1 MGNTTKSKYAAQWEE
16 SRKRNEERE
25 KNSSSTSSKS
35 KYAAQW
41 AEANK
46 RKIASDI
53 ELIVNSYNDTYTN
66 ANNRY
71 SNRKENSYV
80 SDSGK
85 YLKQV
90 TSSRDEYLA
99 ARNRVQ
105 QYLDMYGDYYDKEF
119 VDSIS
124 SFLNDS
130 DSGYNSIYDY
140 AEKEHDY
147 WSQWEDED
155 AFNRDYDNY
164 TYTTK
169 YKGYSYADLM
179 KAKAEIENQ
188 LIGNQDGE
196 AIGRELA
203 WINNHKTD
211 RQFVDTMSEEELKQL
226 KNDYEN
232 NKKMLS
238 EKKLALVGNDYAVP
252 QADFFK
258 SAFDLVDE
266 HVLGNKYYTYTD
278 EYNDYVERRD
288 RLQSEIDE
296 LEGITD
302 VLYTDEDG
310 AAITIDTLL
319 SMRAADEKFNMQNV
333 DVSVLEKDLETINKA
348 LDWVTPQQVD
358 STQRELDFENSHP
371 QAKAD
376 MDYLSE
382 TYNIDSSASP
392 VEVMISLQELQKY
405 ALWRIDKAN
414 YAEKIAAD
422 ESFAKEHPVLAT
434 VKSILTAPL
443 PVFEYAGNV
452 LSDNSTYF
460 TEYGANRLVNIYD
473 DKHTIQNQVYQDTVS
488 NLINDYVYDKTD
500 NELGA
505 WLASTA
511 YSGVTSVTQSALTT
525 AACTLIFREAG
536 PAVALSILG
545 TEAAA
550 SSYHSAIM
558 NGSTNGEALTTSL
571 AAGIGEV
578 IFEKIPLDNLLKVS
592 KSTDVDSMAK
602 LLKGLAKQSAIEGL
616 EEGGTEIWNA
626 MSDAIINGDHSAY
639 NIAVDKYMKMG
650 YSKSDAQELAS
661 KDWLNELLTSMVGG
675 AFGGGASGA
684 VSGGMGYYNTNNYYK
699 QVGNQ
704 VIEQGNV
711 GNLVGQANTLMN
723 GSKSLQRLA
732 DKVAGVKT
740 EDRTGGKYA
749 RNVGKLQ
756 TNVQKAQLEG
766 VKHADRVAFKSMV
779 KAELK
784 NVEGI
789 KNIDNVAEII
799 TKANY
804 GTLTSAE
811 QRIFDK
817 FDGQKIMDKVANSE
831 DLDTNIAKTYVKN
844 ANNLVKTSA
853 LTVSEKEAIAKYT
866 GYDISDDGKT
876 YIDATDEEV
885 SIKNFKSVSGGDI
898 VVELDNGSSISVGE
912 LRVDSDIAMIAKG
925 LDSLNSVFSIDAQA
939 ANYIYDLWTG
949 TENVKASDF
958 MDGMRSAMALAKTNN
973 VKGLETDA
981 NTKELPETL
990 RKAMFDVARN
1000 IEESKTQAR
1009 QSAIDKAVESRRE
1022 SKKGKAR
1029 AEGTGTVKYDGIKA
1043 SDLNSKQKAQ
1053 ADFLSTI
1060 FTTMGI
1066 NVEFFA
1072 SPVKDGKHVGESGLY
1087 RPRTNT
1093 IRIDIFA
1100 GAEGEGLM
1108 LYTASHELTHFIRE
1122 WSPAKF
1128 KKFADF
1134 LMENYNDNNVP
1145 VKQLIQAKINNSIAI
1160 AKEDKTRK
1168 VLTYD
1173 QAYEEVVADACER
1186 FLADSNAK
1194 DMLVA
1199 LAQQD
1204 QTLAQKILKW
1214 IKDFANLIKN
1224 ALDAIKGLEPDSRE
1238 SAYVQEMTDVLEG
1251 LRYLWDEALFDAME
1265 SYQWV
1270 GERVNQNEIAGI
1282 DYDALEAAKNEN
1294 GEELLQ
1300 IRAIQHDVPEYRA
1313 LLEKYGTLNKVE
1325 IDNLFNTMEKAFAI
1339 IEENLEI
1346 LDYAWDENLNE
1357 DGTWDDSTDARAFK
1371 PVKPNSDKLYKY
1383 SLDFSTLCRKRLLQQ
1398 VIVEELSMALDRA
1411 VTKAE
1416 SIAIRDELIK
1426 LQEEGR
1432 QLEIACAL
1440 CYVESAR
1447 MKSPEQ
1453 IQKFLNDAG
1462 QKVREF
1468 FAAKAK
1474 NDVVTAEENIRKK
1487 LAKQYATEIKEGKMP
1502 SPTETTTTK
1511 SGKKKWISLSSLP
1524 SNVAWEI
1531 RDAKREAKASYNPTA
1546 EEQKLIDI
1554 ANALPTSTF
1563 TTAEGLKNLAK
1574 EHPIIFDAYT
1584 SFVRNA
1590 THSKGTEKDV
1600 WYRVGDADVIGDDL
1614 IAAMN
1619 KENGLRSQS
1628 WSDFQVIHLLDYVGA
1643 IIELSTKQAKMQSY
1657 TKVEDYVNLMGLTNM
1672 MINLSLIP
1680 TSEFNGKLDFDS
1692 VEGMGMKIAL
1702 ELRDK
1707 YPSTAGTISIGVADE
1722 QIKMLLESM
1731 DIDYVI
1737 PYHQSGMKQA
1747 VRKVMHIPTWVSYE
1761 NYQGEK
1767 KITSRK
1773 DAIENANKYGVKL
1786 LPTSDANYHKAPNF
1800 SEWFDL
1806 ELARKTAELENL
1818 RPSDAKAKKKYGVM
1832 YGGYKAMQ
1840 EAADNYIKLCAERGL
1855 QPKFSYGKGDFS
1867 MESNYWKLLIDRKMI
1882 NQKTGE
1888 IIEQKAVKP
1897 IFHEG
1902 EVLDILNNEIARYEG
1917 VKEDFDY
1924 ATHYVVERF
1933 LNGDMNEHINDIAK
1947 HIGET
1952 VNNVTKVAAVDVDIK
1967 RQDRDSEG
1975 RNLTKEQ
1982 AEYFKDSKV
1991 RDADGNLLVVRHG
2004 TDADFNIF
2012 DFSKAGKNGKAEGY
2026 GFYFSDDKEITNRY
2040 GNNQMEVYLNI
2051 TKPMLDNKRTVTK
2064 SEMIKL
2070 TNALIDY
2077 NIEKYKGD
2085 DLIWQDSFISGYVNT
2100 YERGMSRTYAV
2111 QKFVNQIWEYCDND
2125 QDLIF
2130 EVAQADGDLYDSET
2144 AKEFYDV
2151 LTNSIG
2157 YDGIISEWE
2166 HEDGTS
2172 KVYVAFNSNQAK
2184 RTSNLNPTENEDI
2197 RYQDRVTPAEDAE
2210 YLELAKN
2217 PKKNEARL
2225 RELVDAAAKKSGY
2238 TTRTYHGTNNFGF
2251 TRADV
2256 SKSDDG
2262 ISFFATDSEEAA
2274 GTYSG
2279 TEKTKNISEAS
2290 KEELYNNEMIVEN
2303 IYDKASNFVDYCN
2316 RTLGIQDFVDLD
2328 YFKIKIQECL
2338 NDFGNGSSLSD
2349 VTGDFFV
2356 FCDELF
2362 YGFID
2367 NYYSVH
2373 YNENVFADKTTAW
2386 SDETKKLSDNFY
2398 NYVNKIIQ
2406 EFQQLKSTDT
2416 GIYGLYAN
2424 TEGLFEI
2431 DAQGKRW
2438 NAIPFDRY
2446 DTAGFNPIVNTRQVA
2461 RYAKAEGYK
2470 GVKIENVYDDG
2481 GRGVKNQ
2488 SKPATVYIFFNPQE
2502 QVKSAD
2508 LVTYDDEGNIIPLS
2522 ERFNEGNE
2530 DIRYSERYIEADTNS
2545 EIVEMISKVINGEYR
2560 PNEKVTLQNVPSYI
2574 AKRIEELTGI
2584 NVEGFKSVIEARQIA
2599 HILKDHGENGESDQ
2613 SMKNPEDLG
2622 KMEYVLAAPD
2632 EISLAGKTRAYTHM
2646 KNGHNKTA
2654 DTILYEKVI
2663 GKKSYYVVQAVP
2675 DTKAKT
2681 LYIVTAFIG
2690 KSGYKKEA
2698 PQLTNAKN
2706 LGVTSK
2712 DGSANASV
2720 DIISNSKENV
2730 NTKFQDRAHQ
2740 VTLDDLGIDYKAENE
2755 KYKADIERLKEL
2767 LKFQKTLTHGTAFS
2781 STSVSKAASMLMQK
2795 FGMHRG
2801 KDELAKMLNEYYRFI
2816 AQGED
2821 LSWEAVMGKAEDIAK
2836 WIDSQIVRKAEI
2848 DEHSKEIL
2856 SYIRALRI
2864 KLDDTQKGE
2873 VAYRYGSYEAFRKA
2887 NMGSVILTDKG
2898 TELDSIWQDLAER
2911 YPDVFDVNANAADMP
2926 IILVETIADLRTAD
2940 KLLEQYDKNGE
2951 LRWMAEEIY
2960 DSYWNVSTVH
2970 SLADRQQKEVN
2981 LLKSK
2986 HRQQMEE
2993 LRDRHKSQLD
3003 DTKTHYHDMLERVRA
3018 DKIAKMEAYKEKVQE
3033 QRKKSVDQRYRTA
3046 TRGKIKRVINELN
3059 SILNNGTKERNVKFG
3074 LQDTV
3079 NKALEMAKLINANF
3093 SNEEVLMADT
3103 MTSLTEKEKKLVDE
3117 YRQLVANRDS
3127 YNERIE
3133 KLQQNTENTNYK
3145 LIDELAQMRNKAYK
3159 EIKKLEKQLSDVIE
3173 RNRTN
3178 LNDTLISDAI
3188 NSLATSYKALEKSQD
3203 EFIKGVY
3210 SEYVYDRIAAF
3221 GETIK
3226 GTKMQD
3232 MTLIQLQEMYDI
3244 YKMVM
3249 ATVRASNQLF
3259 MSGKRADINKAV
3271 SGVLFELDKRNKAK
3285 ALPYELADKAL
3296 DAARDFSYKEMKPV
3310 YFFERLGSQ
3319 TLKEIFFDEARK
3331 GEDIFARDTEDAKKF
3346 IQTMRAKHGYKSW
3359 DMEKGFDI
3367 TLSSGRKLKLTLGE
3381 IMSIYAYSK
3390 REQALEHM
3398 TNGGFVFNSK
3408 EYFKTDKKG
3417 KKSVRTEGGIPYR
3430 INEFDF
3436 VKIKQMMT
3444 DEQIK
3449 YVDDMQDYLSSVM
3462 GAKGNEVSRIL
3473 YGIDLFKE
3481 KYYFPLMSSQDF
3493 VAETNKPAGEVS
3505 LKNTG
3510 MAKATVPHAK
3520 NPIVLQSFEDVWAN
3534 HVGKMSTYH
3543 ALVLPIENMNKV
3555 LNYAEYVGDDVD
3567 SVSVKGV
3574 IGDLFTKSAT
3584 DYIKTY
3590 IRDLNGGVTTQGAKN
3605 PFAKMFT
3612 NFKKTAVAASM
3623 STVVQQPTAILRAMA
3638 MINPKYFSLKP
3649 SSYEEIKKYAPIAIL
3664 KEMGGFDAGS
3674 GRTASGYIL
3683 QETYEGG
3690 KEKAT
3695 AFFKDEDYRDSIL
3708 MKGAEKGD
3716 ELGWGIIWSA
3726 VKKEVADTTTYAKGS
3741 EEFLQACGER
3751 FTEVISYTQVYDSVF
3766 SRSEYMRSK
3775 NELAK
3780 MATAFM
3786 GEPTTSF
3793 NMLYNAVLQA
3803 KRGNINKAQAIG
3815 TISAVIVSIIAAA
3828 AAKSFIYGLRDDDD
3842 DESYLYKYTES
3853 LKDSLIGDLNPLNML
3868 PYIKDVISLI
3878 DGWDVERTD
3887 MALFKDVKDAFNG
3900 LFSDSKSAYRKVE
3913 DLAGAIAALGG
3924 IPLKNVMRTFREG
3937 YNFFANIFDDNT
3949 GYDGGTPASSEV
3961 NELLDKGKDAKAKE
3975 TIKEILEDKTE
3986 KYVKEGYSKAE
3997 AEKKAKSSLK
4007 SSVTS
4012 YWKEMYLEAYENKD
4026 SAEMLRIR
4034 KILQST
4040 GLYDNVV
4047 ETCQNWI
4054 KNKKNTTETDSEW
4067 DKW

>member
-1 MGNTTKSKYAAQWEE
+1 MGKYINFEENYQKNKKNKEEKNESGYINFEAEYQANIFKNSLPSRLEEWEKERNSLYDSYKSRFYDKDGKFINKYRQDTKSAYDSYLESQKKLDTEAQEIL
-16 SRKRNEERE
+16 SFL
-25 KNSSSTSSKS
+25 
-35 KYAAQW
+35 
-41 AEANK
+41 
-46 RKIASDI
+46 D
-53 ELIVNSYNDTYTN
+53 
-66 ANNRY
+66 NN
-71 SNRKENSYV
+71 
-80 SDSGK
+80 
-85 YLKQV
+85 
-90 TSSRDEYLA
+90 
-99 ARNRVQ
+99 
-105 QYLDMYGDYYDKEF
+105 GDYFDEKYVAQLKSYLTDN
-119 VDSIS
+119 SNGLS
-124 SFLNDS
+124 SLMETYKS
-130 DSGYNSIYDY
+130 DN
-140 AEKEHDY
+140 DY
-147 WSQWEDED
+147 WGQWEDED
-155 AFNRDYDNY
+155 AYNRDYDHY
-164 TYTTK
+164 TYTNK
-169 YKGYSYADLM
+169 YKGKSYADLQ
-179 KAKAEIENQ
+179 KARAELEAKASANQ
-188 LIGNQDGE
+188 NDE
-196 AIGRELA
+196 ALSRELY
-203 WINNHKTD
+203 WLENHSTD
-211 RQFVDTMSEEELKQL
+211 RQFADTMTTEELGQYK
-226 KNDYEN
+226 
-232 NKKMLS
+232 
-238 EKKLALVGNDYAVP
+238 
-252 QADFFK
+252 ADHEGK
-258 SAFDLVDE
+258 VKE
-266 HVLGNKYYTYTD
+266 
-278 EYNDYVERRD
+278 
-288 RLQSEIDE
+288 LQSKISKLKTEKAAHERGGQTGKSNQRYQTILKELESAEAELKGIDE
-296 LEGITD
+296 KSVLYYDDDEVGIT
-302 VLYTDEDG
+302 T
-310 AAITIDTLL
+310 DTLL
-319 SMRAADEKFNMQNV
+319 NMRAADEKFNTQNV
-333 DVSVLEKDLETINKA
+333 DTADLAKDLEIINRVKLWLTNEQSDA
-348 LDWVTPQQVD
+348 TK
-358 STQRELDFENSHP
+358 TELDYANANP
-371 QAKAD
+371 QAKQD
-376 MDYLSE
+376 MEYLKAK
-382 TYNIDSSASP
+382 YNIDDSGLPFDVFENVADLEEY
-392 VEVMISLQELQKY
+392 VN
-405 ALWRIDKAN
+405 WRVAKSN
-414 YAEKIAAD
+414 YAENIKED
-422 ESFAKEHPVLAT
+422 KRFAKEHPVLAT
-434 VKSILTAPL
+434 GKSILTAPL
-443 PVFEYAGNV
+443 TALEYAGNV
-452 LSDNSTYF
+452 LGDSNLRKD
-460 TEYGANRLVNIYD
+460 EYGSQNLVNIYD
-473 DKHTIQNQVYQDTVS
+473 DEFSRQNEVYQSTVS
-488 NLINDYVYDKTD
+488 ATIGDKVYKATG
-500 NELGA
+500 NEVLS
-505 WLASTA
+505 WLSSTA
-511 YSGVTSVTQSALTT
+511 YSGATSAAQSGMTAL
-525 AACTLIFREAG
+525 ACTALFGGAG
-536 PAVALSILG
+536 TYIASAIMGS
-545 TEAAA
+545 EAA
-550 SSYHSAIM
+550 SSSYRSAIM
-558 NGSTNGEALTTSL
+558 NGSTNGEALTFSIASGVAEGFFEWASL
-571 AAGIGEV
+571 DKLVGNVLKAGWDTNSLSA
-578 IFEKIPLDNLLKVS
+578 FFKSSLKNSGKVFGQ
-592 KSTDVDSMAK
+592 
-602 LLKGLAKQSAIEGL
+602 GLVEAS
-616 EEGGTEIWNA
+616 EEFATELSNKVA
-626 MSDAIINGDHSAY
+626 DAIINGDTSAY
-639 NIAVDKYMKMG
+639 ETAVRKYKSQG
-650 YSKSDAQELAS
+650 YSDTDAKELAQ
-661 KDWLNELLTSMVGG
+661 KDFLDDVVNSMIGG
-675 AFGGGASGA
+675 FFGGI
-684 VSGGMGYYNTNNYYK
+684 GMGGVVNTANQLRAGKATASNIVNENNFYK
-699 QVGNQ
+699 QTGQEIV
-704 VIEQGNV
+704 EADNV
-711 GNLVGQANTLMN
+711 GQLVESAKALTNS
-723 GSKSLQRLA
+723 SKSLQKLA
-732 DKVAGVKT
+732 NEVAGVKT
-740 EDRTGGKYA
+740 EDGLTDKQSKSYA
-749 RNVGKLQ
+749 KNVGKLYKG
-756 TNVQKAQLEG
+756 VQEAQFEG
-766 VKHADRVAFKSMV
+766 VKNADRVAFKSMV
-779 KAELK
+779 KAEL
-784 NVEGI
+784 EGSDDI
-789 KNIDNVAEII
+789 KNIDKVAEII
-799 TKANY
+799 TKAQFE
-804 GTLTSAE
+804 TLSPME
-811 QRIFDK
+811 QKTFDNVN
-817 FDGQKIMDKVANSE
+817 GLEVLNKVNNSK
-831 DLDTNIAKTYVKN
+831 DLN
-844 ANNLVKTSA
+844 ANTKQTKNENMQNFLNTSA

-1009 QSAIDKAVESRRE
+1009 QGAIDKAVESRRE

-1029 AEGTGTVKYDGIKA
+1029 KEGTGTVKYDGIKE
-1043 SDLNSKQKAQ
+1043 SDLNSSQKAQ
-1053 ADFLSTI
+1053 VDFLSTI

-1100 GAEGEGLM
+1100 GAEGKGLM

-1128 KKFADF
+1128 KVFADF
-1134 LMENYNDNNVP
+1134 LMENYNENNVP
-1145 VKQLIQAKINNSIAI
+1145 VKQLIQAKINNSIAL

-1173 QAYEEVVADACER
+1173 LAYEEVVADACEK

-1224 ALDAIKGLEPDSRE
+1224 ALDAIKGIEPDSRE

-1270 GERVNQNEIAGI
+1270 GKRVNQNEIAGI

-1313 LLEKYGTLNKVE
+1313 LLEKYGTLNAVE

-1346 LDYAWDENLNE
+1346 LDYAWEENLNE

-1453 IQKFLNDAG
+1453 IQKFINDAG

-1474 NDVVTAEENIRKK
+1474 GDVVVAEENARKR
-1487 LAKQYATEIKEGKMP
+1487 LAKQYAQEIKEGKMP
-1502 SPTETTTTK
+1502 SPTDTVTTK
-1511 SGKKKWISLSSLP
+1511 SGKKKYIALSQLP

-1531 RDAKREAKASYNPTA
+1531 RNAKREAKASYNPTA
-1546 EEQKLIDI
+1546 EEQELIDI

-1574 EHPIIFDAYT
+1574 EHPVIFDAYT

-1680 TSEFNGKLDFDS
+1680 TREFNGKLDFDS
-1692 VEGMGMKIAL
+1692 VEGMGFKIAL
-1702 ELRDK
+1702 ALREK
-1707 YPSTAGTISIGVADE
+1707 YPDTAGTISIGVADE
-1722 QIKMLLESM
+1722 QIKLLLESA

-1737 PYHQSGMKQA
+1737 PYHHSGMSKV
-1747 VRKVMHIPTWVSYE
+1747 VRKTMHIPTWDSYQDF
-1761 NYQGEK
+1761 QGEK

-1773 DAIENANKYGVKL
+1773 DAMANAKKHGVKL
-1786 LPTSDANYHKAPNF
+1786 LDTSDANYHKAPNF

-1806 ELARKTAELENL
+1806 ELARKTAEYENI
-1818 RPSDAKAKKKYGVM
+1818 RPSDAKAQKKYGVM
-1832 YGGYKAMQ
+1832 YGAYKAMQ

-1867 MESNYWKLLIDRKMI
+1867 TEQNYWKLLIDRKMI

-1888 IIEQKAVKP
+1888 IIEQQAVKP
-1897 IFHEG
+1897 IFNEG
-1902 EVLDILNNEIARYEG
+1902 EVLNILNNEIARYENI
-1917 VKEDFDY
+1917 KEDFDY

-1933 LNGDMNEHINDIAK
+1933 LNGDMSEHIKDIAK

-1952 VNNVTKVAAVDVDIK
+1952 VNNVTTVAAVGEEEL
-1967 RQDRDSEG
+1967 RQDRDSTG
-1975 RNLTKEQ
+1975 RELTPEQ
-1982 AEYFKDSKV
+1982 TEFFKDSKI
-1991 RDADGNLLVVRHG
+1991 RDEDGNLRVVYHG
-2004 TDADFNIF
+2004 TPNGDFNTFRISDGSHSSLMAQYGAGYYF
-2012 DFSKAGKNGKAEGY
+2012 DSNRDSAARYTKNVNKSSGK
-2026 GFYFSDDKEITNRY
+2026 TNPKVF
-2040 GNNQMEVYLNI
+2040 EVYLNI
-2051 TKPMLDNKRTVTK
+2051 TNPLEIHDEYIGDGKDRVISKQQFAEVVKRGNYEWMFTNGMPFELQNYLGKTKADIQQMPREDVISHWVDMVYDRAYLESDILSSMVKAYRGDSILTVMKDVFGKDGVKVIDRYGEMYVAWDN
-2064 SEMIKL
+2064 
-2070 TNALIDY
+2070 
-2077 NIEKYKGD
+2077 
-2085 DLIWQDSFISGYVNT
+2085 
-2100 YERGMSRTYAV
+2100 
-2111 QKFVNQIWEYCDND
+2111 
-2125 QDLIF
+2125 
-2130 EVAQADGDLYDSET
+2130 
-2144 AKEFYDV
+2144 
-2151 LTNSIG
+2151 NSIKSV
-2157 YDGIISEWE
+2157 D
-2166 HEDGTS
+2166 
-2172 KVYVAFNSNQAK
+2172 
-2184 RTSNLNPTENEDI
+2184 NLNPTEDEDI
-2197 RYQDRVTPAEDAE
+2197 RYQDRAYAPTFYSQMGKVVESVKQDKLGASSVVPMLKGKGIKNEEIKWSGIEAFLDGKKSVTKQELLDFIAGSMLQIEETMLEDTVSEIEFDDVEEKRYGELADKAESLRE
-2210 YLELAKN
+2210 ELAKWWNEAFGEELPQAIALADYRKTSSVALDIVQDKN
-2217 PKKNEARL
+2217 PKAIYRDE
-2225 RELVDAAAKKSGY
+2225 
-2238 TTRTYHGTNNFGF
+2238 
-2251 TRADV
+2251 
-2256 SKSDDG
+2256 
-2262 ISFFATDSEEAA
+2262 
-2274 GTYSG
+2274 
-2279 TEKTKNISEAS
+2279 
-2290 KEELYNNEMIVEN
+2290 YN
-2303 IYDKASNFVDYCN
+2303 
-2316 RTLGIQDFVDLD
+2316 
-2328 YFKIKIQECL
+2328 
-2338 NDFGNGSSLSD
+2338 
-2349 VTGDFFV
+2349 
-2356 FCDELF
+2356 
-2362 YGFID
+2362 
-2367 NYYSVH
+2367 
-2373 YNENVFADKTTAW
+2373 
-2386 SDETKKLSDNFY
+2386 
-2398 NYVNKIIQ
+2398 
-2406 EFQQLKSTDT
+2406 
-2416 GIYGLYAN
+2416 
-2424 TEGLFEI
+2424 
-2431 DAQGKRW
+2431 
-2438 NAIPFDRY
+2438 
-2446 DTAGFNPIVNTRQVA
+2446 
-2461 RYAKAEGYK
+2461 
-2470 GVKIENVYDDG
+2470 
-2481 GRGVKNQ
+2481 
-2488 SKPATVYIFFNPQE
+2488 
-2502 QVKSAD
+2502 
-2508 LVTYDDEGNIIPLS
+2508 
-2522 ERFNEGNE
+2522 
-2530 DIRYSERYIEADTNS
+2530 
-2545 EIVEMISKVINGEYR
+2545 
-2560 PNEKVTLQNVPSYI
+2560 
-2574 AKRIEELTGI
+2574 
-2584 NVEGFKSVIEARQIA
+2584 
-2599 HILKDHGENGESDQ
+2599 
-2613 SMKNPEDLG
+2613 
-2622 KMEYVLAAPD
+2622 
-2632 EISLAGKTRAYTHM
+2632 
-2646 KNGHNKTA
+2646 
-2654 DTILYEKVI
+2654 
-2663 GKKSYYVVQAVP
+2663 
-2675 DTKAKT
+2675 
-2681 LYIVTAFIG
+2681 
-2690 KSGYKKEA
+2690 
-2698 PQLTNAKN
+2698 
-2706 LGVTSK
+2706 
-2712 DGSANASV
+2712 
-2720 DIISNSKENV
+2720 
-2730 NTKFQDRAHQ
+2730 
-2740 VTLDDLGIDYKAENE
+2740 
-2755 KYKADIERLKEL
+2755 
-2767 LKFQKTLTHGTAFS
+2767 
-2781 STSVSKAASMLMQK
+2781 
-2795 FGMHRG
+2795 
-2801 KDELAKMLNEYYRFI
+2801 
-2816 AQGED
+2816 
-2821 LSWEAVMGKAEDIAK
+2821 
-2836 WIDSQIVRKAEI
+2836 QIVRKLQRIEDSIELLYQFAEDRAVSINTKWSKYKLENGSNYREIIFKMPNSTYSNDAMKSHWTQENKGVLAHARIQDLIVDGKNMLFIEEIQSDWHNEGATKGYASDSRIAKLDQIYQQMGKALHDFDNPNHMQEAAKLRDEWHELESELKSEGLNTNAIPDAPFRDNYHEYVLKRLIRMAAEEGYDSIGWTTADIQSKRWSEEYAEGYRIEYDQDIPKFLNKYGKKWGAKVDKSQI
-2848 DEHSKEIL
+2848 DTGITSDFDREMAAQGYIDIEPTYTEIWSMDITEPMKDSVL
-2856 SYIRALRI
+2856 YDGQTLYQARQTNIDKITKTSHNKRSYYNESNSLFMRWSNSASTPIGDLRI
-2864 KLDDTQKGE
+2864 FQRNNKTWALYEKTEDGCIEIIKGN
-2873 VAYRYGSYEAFRKA
+2873 Y
-2887 NMGSVILTDKG
+2887 
-2898 TELDSIWQDLAER
+2898 
-2911 YPDVFDVNANAADMP
+2911 
-2926 IILVETIADLRTAD
+2926 
-2940 KLLEQYDKNGE
+2940 
-2951 LRWMAEEIY
+2951 
-2960 DSYWNVSTVH
+2960 
-2970 SLADRQQKEVN
+2970 KEVE
-2981 LLKSK
+2981 K
-2986 HRQQMEE
+2986 E
-2993 LRDRHKSQLD
+2993 
-3003 DTKTHYHDMLERVRA
+3003 YER
-3018 DKIAKMEAYKEKVQE
+3018 AYKEANDTLYGHIEEFRLGKRGNIRNMFSSQDGSNDGRGVQQIGSKRLQTDTTGDDEYLLSGDKGELELRQDRPLSNREILVDAMSNIEELSIEDRNRLETYKTKIDSINALEKELADIGGQIHKIITTQGSDREQVKTLSAKAETLRKKISRVDGQLLKIEAMQPIQKLVEIRRKQILTSYKKEVQE

-3046 TRGKIKRVINELN
+3046 TKGKIKRVVNELN

-3079 NKALEMAKLINANF
+3079 NKALEMAKLLNAKF

-3103 MTSLTEKEKKLVDE
+3103 MTTLTEKEKKLVDE

-3232 MTLIQLQEMYDI
+3232 MTLGQLQEMYDI

-3259 MSGKRADINKAV
+3259 MGGKRADINKAV

-3331 GEDIFARDTEDAKKF
+3331 AEDIFARDTEDAKKF

-3398 TNGGFVFNSK
+3398 TNGGFVFDSK
-3408 EYFKTDKKG
+3408 EYFKDVKVKDENG
-3417 KKSVRTEGGIPYR
+3417 KKKREVREQGGIPYR
-3430 INEFDF
+3430 VNEFDF
-3436 VKIKQMMT
+3436 VKIKQILS

-3449 YVDDMQDYLSSVM
+3449 YVDEMQDYLSSVM

-3481 KYYFPLMSSQDF
+3481 KYYFPLMSSKDF
-3493 VAETNKPAGEVS
+3493 VTERNQPVEQAS

-3567 SVSVKGV
+3567 SVSVKGI
-3574 IGDLFTKSAT
+3574 IGNLFTESAT

-3590 IRDLNGGVTTQGAKN
+3590 ITDLNGGIGTQGAKN

-3649 SSYEEIKKYAPIAIL
+3649 SSYEEIKKYAPIAII

-3683 QETYEGG
+3683 EETYEGG
-3690 KEKAT
+3690 KEKFK
-3695 AFFKDEDYRDSIL
+3695 AFFKDGDYRDSKL
-3708 MKGAEKGD
+3708 MWGAEKGD

-3775 NELAK
+3775 NDLVK
-3780 MATAFM
+3780 MSTAFM

-3803 KRGNINKAQAIG
+3803 KRGNISKAQAVG
-3815 TISAVIVSIIAAA
+3815 TISAVSVSIIMAAV
-3828 AAKSFIYGLRDDDD
+3828 AKSFIYALRDDDD

-3853 LKDSLIGDLNPLNML
+3853 LKSNLISDMHIHNML
-3868 PYIKDVISLI
+3868 PFVSDVASLFS
-3878 DGWDVERTD
+3878 GWDVERTD
-3887 MALFKDVKDAFNG
+3887 MAIFKDIKDAWDG
-3900 LFSDSKSAYRKVE
+3900 IDSDSKSTYRKIE
-3913 DLAGAIAALGG
+3913 DLSGAIAALGG
-3924 IPLKNVMRTFREG
+3924 IPWKNVMRTFREG

-3961 NELLDKGKDAKAKE
+3961 NELLDKGKDAKAKA
-3975 TIKEILEDKTE
+3975 TIKEILENKTE

-4012 YWKEMYLEAYENKD
+4012 YWKELYLEAYDNKD
-4026 SAEMLRIR
+4026 NAEMLRIR